1 MEGFLVSKTL
11 FTVCEMGLFDLLASS
26 RRPLSLEEVV
36 QVIRASLSGT
46 EKLYLTRSIHYSSKT
61 IYLCWHYLID
71 AVREGSNQYEKAFG
85 VKVDDLFEAMYR
97 HCLGCIGYR
106 DNTITWFT
114 LSGAKAVYS
123 CDYNTLIL
131 YYPSLHLSLSLGC
144 SGALAKKC
152 VDVPRMQL
160 TIFEIQRTLC
170 YRRQP
175 DDQLPISSTKRESQS
190 MTSDK
195 AMGGA
200 RNKFYPKLSL
210 PLTDSIVC
218 IVDFFKDELLEADLY
233 ILARI
238 LHDWTDTQHRTTEKS
253 TGPANQLYT
262 PSSIP
267 LSLLQSFSLMRKIR
281 CDLTLLTLPH
291 PPSSPWVTVSTKA
304 SCQTSPQIHT
314 YTHTHTHTHT
324 HARMHTRT
332 QSLAFE
338 SSAVAISLLHNTNTL
353 THLQVHNTHTHTH
366 TFCITMKILFNL
378 QLNLLLETNS
388 KQQSGYDNCHD

>member
-85 VKVDDLFEAMYR
+85 VKVDDLFEAMYSFTVN
-97 HCLGCIGYR
+97 LMIIM
-106 DNTITWFT
+106 NLLWFSDF
-114 LSGAKAVYS
+114 LAVYS

-160 TIFEIQRTLC
+160 TIFEIQRTL
-170 YRRQP
+170 
-175 DDQLPISSTKRESQS
+175 S
-190 MTSDK
+190 
-195 AMGGA
+195 MGGA
-200 RNKFYPKLSL
+200 RNN
-210 PLTDSIVC
+210 IVC

>member
-97 HCLGCIGYR
+97 VQCIQLIPSIWNICGQDVVTAFDLSPFR
-106 DNTITWFT
+106 TI
-114 LSGAKAVYS
+114 Y
-123 CDYNTLIL
+123 C
-131 YYPSLHLSLSLGC
+131 C
-144 SGALAKKC
+144 SGALAKKY
-152 VDVPRMQL
+152 VL
-160 TIFEIQRTLC
+160 TYPECT
-170 YRRQP
+170 
-175 DDQLPISSTKRESQS
+175 
-190 MTSDK
+190 
-195 AMGGA
+195 

-210 PLTDSIVC
+210 SLTDSIVC
-218 IVDFFKDELLEADLY
+218 IVDFFKDELLEPDLY

-238 LHDWTDTQHRTTEKS
+238 LHDWKDTQHRTTEKS
-253 TGPANQLYT
+253 TGPTNQLYT

-314 YTHTHTHTHT
+314 HT
-324 HARMHTRT
+324 HTRT

-338 SSAVAISLLHNTNTL
+338 SSAVAISLLHNTL
-353 THLQVHNTHTHTH
+353 TST
-366 TFCITMKILFNL
+366 
-378 QLNLLLETNS
+378 
-388 KQQSGYDNCHD
+388 

>member
-85 VKVDDLFEAMYR
+85 VKVDDLFEAMYSFTVN
-97 HCLGCIGYR
+97 LMIIMNLLWFSDFLCIGYR

-152 VDVPRMQL
+152 VD
-160 TIFEIQRTLC
+160 
-170 YRRQP
+170 
-175 DDQLPISSTKRESQS
+175 LPISSTKRESQS
-190 MTSDK
+190 MTSD
-195 AMGGA
+195 
-200 RNKFYPKLSL
+200 KLSL

>member
-85 VKVDDLFEAMYR
+85 VKVDDLFEAMYSFTVN
-97 HCLGCIGYR
+97 LMIIMNLLWFSDFLCIGYR

-160 TIFEIQRTLC
+160 TIFEIQRTL
-170 YRRQP
+170 
-175 DDQLPISSTKRESQS
+175 S
-190 MTSDK
+190 
-195 AMGGA
+195 MGGA

>member
-1 MEGFLVSKTL
+1 MDCKILDYMEGFLVSKTL

-26 RRPLSLEEVV
+26 R
-36 QVIRASLSGT
+36 LSGT

-97 HCLGCIGYR
+97 ER
-106 DNTITWFT
+106 FVTVDN
-114 LSGAKAVYS
+114 
-123 CDYNTLIL
+123 
-131 YYPSLHLSLSLGC
+131 
-144 SGALAKKC
+144 
-152 VDVPRMQL
+152 
-160 TIFEIQRTLC
+160 
-170 YRRQP
+170 
-175 DDQLPISSTKRESQS
+175 QS

-210 PLTDSIVC
+210 SLTDSIVC

-238 LHDWTDTQHRTTEKS
+238 LHDWKDTQHRTTEKS

-314 YTHTHTHTHT
+314 YTHTHLHTHT
-324 HARMHTRT
+324 
-332 QSLAFE
+332 
-338 SSAVAISLLHNTNTL
+338 ISGL
-353 THLQVHNTHTHTH
+353 
-366 TFCITMKILFNL
+366 
-378 QLNLLLETNS
+378 
-388 KQQSGYDNCHD
+388 